1 MIKRRILLQETATG
15 RKIVAAD
22 EDCARCPGAC
32 FRAPTV
38 VKEPSSS
45 IEVAVHAAT
54 LNRLAVMLF
63 GTPLLL
69 LILLVLGLDAVTN
82 AYPLLQV
89 FPLQLGILTLL
100 GVLMVQQSRVLKSRL
115 LAEKIGLKELTNVP
129 TMAERELLERLE
141 LPNKT

>member
-38 VKEPSSS
+38 VKDAHSS

-63 GTPLLL
+63 GAPLLV
-69 LILLVLGLDAVTN
+69 LILLVLGL
-82 AYPLLQV
+82 
-89 FPLQLGILTLL
+89 TL
-100 GVLMVQQSRVLKSRL
+100 
-115 LAEKIGLKELTNVP
+115 
-129 TMAERELLERLE
+129 
-141 LPNKT
+141 

>member
-15 RKIVAAD
+15 RKIVAVN
-22 EDCARCPGAC
+22 EGCARCPGAC
-32 FRAPTV
+32 LNASTV
-38 VKEPSSS
+38 VKEPSAS

-63 GTPLLL
+63 ATPLLL
-69 LILLVLGLDAVTN
+69 LILLVLGLDVVTN

-100 GVLMVQQSRVLKSRL
+100 GVLMVQQSRALKSRL
-115 LAEKIGLKELTNVP
+115 VAEKIGLKELTNVP
-129 TMAERELLERLE
+129 TMAEQDLLERLE
-141 LPNKT
+141 LLNKT